1 MPLYIL
7 YMPHILLNIYKRLCL
22 MQTETLAAGAPCP
35 QTRVTGIKL
44 CNIVNIIWTP
54 LTVSAQLRT

>member
-1 MPLYIL
+1 
-7 YMPHILLNIYKRLCL
+7 
-22 MQTETLAAGAPCP
+22 MQTETSAAGAPIPCP

-54 LTVSAQLRT
+54 LTVSTQLRT